1 MEKYTT
7 LYDVLIIGAGPSG
20 SNAAI
25 SYKNLNPNLKVGL
38 IDKSIFPRDKSCGD
52 AIGPGVISALKRF
65 NNQHILDNE
74 PQVVSTTLYGPE
86 NIGIQNYIPE
96 VKNKEDSIVYV
107 IPRIDL
113 DNRILN
119 LAKDLD
125 VDVFEGYS
133 FVSFEKD
140 SDNKLVVEIKN
151 GDNITK
157 LGTKILVGAD
167 GANSRV
173 RKQLN
178 VNTNSD
184 WHKAIAIRAY
194 IDSPNYLEIFKERTL
209 MFEIN
214 VSAEKGYA
222 WAFPSKGN
230 LLNIGIGVP
239 LNIFKKEK
247 LDINVLLQ
255 DFITQLTNRG
265 VVVENIR
272 DEKSYLLPFA
282 SSRPKFKN
290 DINVALIGD
299 ASSMIN
305 PMSGEGIFYG
315 MEAGYLLAKNTYN
328 LIDSSDL
335 TKGIAD
341 YEKAF
346 SKRFRKHYLSC
357 ALARLLLQSPFM
369 TKRLLKVASNDQNT
383 IDFVVELLFDE
394 AYLTFGEVMKI
405 VYKFLLPSKLL
416 FCYQKTKR
424 KRPDLLN

>member
-25 SYKNLNPNLKVGL
+25 SYKNLNPDLKVGL

-119 LAKDLD
+119 LAKDLE

-282 SSRPKFKN
+282 SSRPKFRN

-328 LIDSSDL
+328 LIDSPDL

-405 VYKFLLPSKLL
+405 VYKFLLPSKVLMLL
-416 FCYQKTKR
+416 SK
-424 KRPDLLN
+424 N

>member
-140 SDNKLVVEIKN
+140 LDNKLVVEIKN

-328 LIDSSDL
+328 LIDSPDL

-405 VYKFLLPSKLL
+405 VYKFLLPSKVLMLL
-416 FCYQKTKR
+416 SK
-424 KRPDLLN
+424 N

>member
-157 LGTKILVGAD
+157 LGAKILVGAD

-405 VYKFLLPSKLL
+405 VYKFLLPSKVLMLL
-416 FCYQKTKR
+416 SK
-424 KRPDLLN
+424 N

>member
-140 SDNKLVVEIKN
+140 LDNKLIVEIKN

-157 LGTKILVGAD
+157 LGAKILVGAD

-328 LIDSSDL
+328 LIDSPEL

-405 VYKFLLPSKLL
+405 VYKFLLPSKVLMLL
-416 FCYQKTKR
+416 SK
-424 KRPDLLN
+424 N

>member
-157 LGTKILVGAD
+157 LGAKILVGAD

-328 LIDSSDL
+328 LIDSPDL

-394 AYLTFGEVMKI
+394 AYLTFGEVLKI
-405 VYKFLLPSKLL
+405 IYKFLLPSKVLMLL
-416 FCYQKTKR
+416 SK
-424 KRPDLLN
+424 NW

>member
-265 VVVENIR
+265 IVVENIR

-282 SSRPKFKN
+282 SSRPKFRN

-328 LIDSSDL
+328 LIDSPDL

-405 VYKFLLPSKLL
+405 VYKFLLPSKVLMLL
-416 FCYQKTKR
+416 SK
-424 KRPDLLN
+424 N

>member
-157 LGTKILVGAD
+157 LGAKILVGAD

-214 VSAEKGYA
+214 VSVEKGYA

-328 LIDSSDL
+328 LIDSPDL

-394 AYLTFGEVMKI
+394 AYLTFGEVIKI
-405 VYKFLLPSKLL
+405 VYKFLLPSKVLMLL
-416 FCYQKTKR
+416 SK
-424 KRPDLLN
+424 N

>member
-157 LGTKILVGAD
+157 LGAKILVGAD

-328 LIDSSDL
+328 LIDSPDI

-405 VYKFLLPSKLL
+405 VYKFLLPSKVLMLL
-416 FCYQKTKR
+416 SK
-424 KRPDLLN
+424 N

>member
-1 MEKYTT
+1 MQKYTD
-7 LYDVLIIGAGPSG
+7 LYDVLIIGAGPAG

-25 SYKNLNPNLKVGL
+25 SYKNLNPDLKVGL

-119 LAKDLD
+119 LAKNLE
-125 VDVFEGYS
+125 VDVFEGYN
-133 FVSFEKD
+133 FVSFKKD
-140 SDNKLVVEIKN
+140 LDNKLIVEIKN

-222 WAFPSKGN
+222 WAFPSKGK

-282 SSRPKFKN
+282 SSRPKFRN
-290 DINVALIGD
+290 DISVALIGD

-328 LIDSSDL
+328 LIDSPDL
-335 TKGIAD
+335 TKGIAN

-405 VYKFLLPSKLL
+405 VYKFLLPSKVLMLL
-416 FCYQKTKR
+416 SK
-424 KRPDLLN
+424 N

>member
-38 IDKSIFPRDKSCGD
+38 IDKSVFPRDKSCGD

-140 SDNKLVVEIKN
+140 LDNKLIVEIKN

-157 LGTKILVGAD
+157 LGAKILVGAD

-247 LDINVLLQ
+247 LDVNVLLQ

-282 SSRPKFKN
+282 SSRPKFRN

-328 LIDSSDL
+328 LIDSPDL

-394 AYLTFGEVMKI
+394 AYLTFGEVMRI
-405 VYKFLLPSKLL
+405 VYKFLLPSKVLVML
-416 FCYQKTKR
+416 SK
-424 KRPDLLN
+424 N

>member
-65 NNQHILDNE
+65 NNHHILDNE

-315 MEAGYLLAKNTYN
+315 MEAGYLLAKNTCN
-328 LIDSSDL
+328 LIDSPDL

-405 VYKFLLPSKLL
+405 VYKFLLPSKVLMLL
-416 FCYQKTKR
+416 SK
-424 KRPDLLN
+424 N

>member
-25 SYKNLNPNLKVGL
+25 SYKNLNPDLKVGL

-113 DNRILN
+113 DNRIIN

-282 SSRPKFKN
+282 SSRPKFRN
-290 DINVALIGD
+290 NINVALIGD

-328 LIDSSDL
+328 LIDSPDL

-405 VYKFLLPSKLL
+405 VYKFLLPSKVLMLL
-416 FCYQKTKR
+416 SK
-424 KRPDLLN
+424 N

>member
-1 MEKYTT
+1 MQKYTD

-25 SYKNLNPNLKVGL
+25 SYKKLNPNLRVGL

-65 NNQHILDNE
+65 KNEHILDNE

-119 LAKDLD
+119 LAKDLE
-125 VDVFEGYS
+125 VDVFEGFS
-133 FVSFEKD
+133 FVAFEEDLDK
-140 SDNKLVVEIKN
+140 KIVVEIKN
-151 GDNITK
+151 GNDTIK

-247 LDINVLLQ
+247 LDINELLQ
-255 DFITQLTNRG
+255 DFINQLEKRG
-265 VVVENIR
+265 VVVENVR

-282 SSRPKFKN
+282 SSRPKIKK
-290 DINVALIGD
+290 DVSVALIGD

-315 MEAGYLLAKNTYN
+315 MEAGYLLAKNTHN
-328 LIDSSDL
+328 ILDSQDL
-335 TKGIAD
+335 NSGIAS

-346 SKRFRKHYLSC
+346 SKRFKKHYLSC

-369 TKRLLKVASNDQNT
+369 TKRLLKVASNDQDT

-394 AYLTFGEVMKI
+394 AYLTFGEVVKI
-405 VYKFLLPSKLL
+405 IYKFLLPSKLL
-416 FCYQKTKR
+416 V
-424 KRPDLLN
+424 LLSKN